1 MSFIHMIELEN
12 YPELDELKAL
22 FVIPVTM
29 RKIVATQ
36 ERVEWT
42 IEDIRR
48 HPLAMFS
55 LSYLPG
61 NGCIAVS
68 HDLWITAQQRERGI
82 ATALRKFKDWVC
94 YEAGIKLVM
103 CTVNSDNTA
112 QLKIMKKDG
121 WDQCAKYE
129 DRNRSIIVYV
139 KVPKNPFKELRP

>member
-1 MSFIHMIELEN
+1 MIEVKD
-12 YPELDELKAL
+12 YPELDALKAL

-29 RKIVATQ
+29 RKVVANQ
-36 ERVEWT
+36 DRVEWV

-48 HPLAMFS
+48 HPLAMFV

-61 NGCIAVS
+61 NGQIAVS
-68 HDLWITAQQRERGI
+68 HNMWITMTQRNRGI

-103 CTVNSDNTA
+103 CTVSSINAA

-121 WDQCAKYE
+121 WDRCAGYKE
-129 DRNRSIIVYV
+129 RKHSVSVYT
-139 KVPKNPFKELRP
+139 KIPRNPFKELRP